1 MQVLF
6 NEYSVARDSST
17 VVFVVVPQYEAAILS
32 HIFGKERVTKSEEGK
47 AVEVD
52 QQVEITRLFNKYGQ
66 ALYELFGA
74 DYESR
79 LEDMIAKCEIVPEVK
94 AKRTAKA
101 EAAAE

>member
-32 HIFGKERVTKSEEGK
+32 HVFGKERIKKAEEGN

-52 QQVEITRLFNKYGQ
+52 PQVEITRLFNKYGQ

-74 DYESR
+74 DHESR
-79 LEDMIAKCEIVPEVK
+79 LEDMIAKCEVVPEAK

-101 EAAAE
+101 VVAE